1 MDFSANFPV
10 TPVKRRRKKQP
21 YRPNTSNL
29 CIDEVCE
36 VIREEHGLISPAA
49 IRLGVTRSVLS
60 CFVRTR
66 QKCITVLKEAREALG
81 DKAEQRLYDLIEAG
95 DYRAIVFYLTTMCK
109 DRGYVLPRG
118 TSPPP
123 EDAPVEVVVYR
134 TVEEIRRELERRG
147 ISFEA
152 IERLEQAAQQ
162 VQYIEHDEVK

>member
-1 MDFSANFPV
+1 MDMPA
-10 TPVKRRRKKQP
+10 KRRPRRKQP

-49 IRLGVTRSVLS
+49 ARLGVTRTVL
-60 CFVRTR
+60 CYFVRTR
-66 QKCITVLKEAREALG
+66 QKCVTALKEARDALG
-81 DKAEQRLYDLIEAG
+81 DKAEQRLYNLIEAG

-118 TSPPP
+118 SPPP
-123 EDAPVEVVVYR
+123 PDDVPVEVVYR
-134 TVEEIRRELERRG
+134 TVDEIRRELEQRG

-152 IERLEQAAQQ
+152 VQRLSRPRPIEQVEYIEDTEQ
-162 VQYIEHDEVK
+162 VQ